1 MIILFFYFP
10 YTQKELAENKTSTII
25 DGRGGKVESY
35 ETKEMKRLNKACEK
49 AEKTG
54 DWKKLQKLYEER
66 NKHIKSE
73 TF

>member
-1 MIILFFYFP
+1 MTILFFYFP
-10 YTQKELAENKTSTII
+10 ALEIAKDNVPTVI

-49 AEKTG
+49 AEKIG
-54 DWKKLQKLYEER
+54 DWDKLKKLYEER
-66 NKHIKSE
+66 NKHIESE